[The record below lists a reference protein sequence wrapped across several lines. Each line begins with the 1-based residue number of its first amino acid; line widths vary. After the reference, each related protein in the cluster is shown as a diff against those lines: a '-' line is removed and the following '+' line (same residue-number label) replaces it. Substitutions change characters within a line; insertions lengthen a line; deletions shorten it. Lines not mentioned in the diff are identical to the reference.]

1 MPEVQ
6 QPLAK
11 RSRVSRE
18 ARIWRV
24 HALKL
29 AGGTDRQIAETLA
42 RDPESPVSVTHQ
54 QVNHDYHEALRLLE
68 EDYREKATHQRMLAN
83 ARLERLLA
91 AVWPRA
97 IGSPPSIGAVTEA
110 RSIIRDQRAL
120 FGLDRELGD
129 PERPFTIDAEVRQID
144 YRQLTDNELDFF
156 LAVAERLALGDEH
169 PLESPGSPE

>member
-1 MPEVQ
+1 MPNIPN
-6 QPLAK
+6 PLAK
-11 RSRVSRE
+11 RPRVSRE

-29 AGGTDRQIAETLA
+29 AGGTDRQIADVLG
-42 RDPESPVSVTHQ
+42 RDPESPVTVTHQ
-54 QVNHDYHEALRLLE
+54 QVNADYHEALRLLE

-97 IGSPPSIGAVTEA
+97 IATLPSMSAITEA
-110 RSIIRDQRAL
+110 RGIIRDQRAL

-129 PERPFTIDAEVRQID
+129 PERPFTIEAEVRQID
-144 YRQLTDNELDFF
+144 YRRLTDTELDF
-156 LAVAERLALGDEH
+156 LLGIAERLALTDGDSVE
-169 PLESPGSPE
+169 PPGPTE